1 MRAVILLSGG
11 LDSCVSA
18 TLAKDRCKDLFALS
32 FVYGQKHKKEM
43 ESARKI
49 GRYLKV
55 KEHKFIT
62 IDPNLFSTSSLV
74 NKDLSIEERNV
85 DEIGKDIPSTYVH
98 ARNTIF
104 LSYALAFAE
113 SRDADFI
120 YIGVNA
126 LDYSG
131 YPDCRPE
138 YLEAFQKMADLALKR
153 SVEGRPIKIKAPLLY
168 LSKAE
173 IVKKGIIH
181 IPEGRKIFAPLTVY
195 ENLEISM
202 EDSSICLKRREQKS
216 RRNCRRRINSMRIMT
231 IRAFYMT
238 RCPQWILCRIMYPY
252 GLPDRVPGRFVE
264 FPLNI

>member
-1 MRAVILLSGG
+1 MKAVILLSGG

-32 FVYGQKHKKEM
+32 FVYGQKHEKEI
-43 ESARKI
+43 ESAKKI
-49 GRYLKV
+49 GEYLKV

-62 IDPNLFSTSSLV
+62 IDPNLFTTSSLV
-74 NKDLSIEERNV
+74 NEDLNIEERKV

-138 YLEAFQKMADLALKR
+138 YIKAFQKVADLGTKR
-153 SVEGRPIKIKAPLLY
+153 GVEGRKIRIETPLIHMGKKEIVELGVKIKAPLHLTWSCY
-168 LSKAE
+168 RGRRKACGRCDSCLLRL
-173 IVKKGIIH
+173 KGFLEAGYRDPLDYKYYPDWYD
-181 IPEGRKIFAPLTVY
+181 PEKLKPLD
-195 ENLEISM
+195 L
-202 EDSSICLKRREQKS
+202 
-216 RRNCRRRINSMRIMT
+216 
-231 IRAFYMT
+231 
-238 RCPQWILCRIMYPY
+238 
-252 GLPDRVPGRFVE
+252 
-264 FPLNI
+264 